1 MRDMDADRLNVP
13 TNRNDGCESETEAL
27 TGILAGKVPEDM
39 NRCQLRDERLREKYA
54 VPATDT
60 VESAEPQ
67 RTAKP
72 YTPEEMK
79 LWEELTARQGTVFRT
94 SKGMEFTYTIRG
106 GEMFIARKE
115 KSVTMATVFLSYRR
129 AKEVQAAEGCVSG
142 PKKIGTFGASYLYPV
157 FLQLG
162 IITREPEDR
171 NGDREVR
178 PVICDQ

>member
-1 MRDMDADRLNVP
+1 MRDMGTDRKTELLK
-13 TNRNDGCESETEAL
+13 DGYGSATDSL

-39 NRCQLRDERLREKYA
+39 DRRRLREERLRDKYA

-67 RTAKP
+67 RTSKP
-72 YTPEEMK
+72 YAPEEK
-79 LWEELTARQGTVFRT
+79 ELWEELTARQGTIFRT

-142 PKKIGTFGASYLYPV
+142 PKKIGTFGASYLYPI

-162 IITREPEDR
+162 IITREPENR
-171 NGDREVR
+171 NRDREVQPR
-178 PVICDQ
+178 LRKT

>member
-1 MRDMDADRLNVP
+1 MRNIGTDRKTEPLK
-13 TNRNDGCESETEAL
+13 DGYGSATDSL
-27 TGILAGKVPEDM
+27 TGILKGKVPEDM
-39 NRCQLRDERLREKYA
+39 DRHRLREERLQEKYA
-54 VPATDT
+54 VPATDM
-60 VESAEPQ
+60 VESTEPQ

-72 YTPEEMK
+72 YAPEEME
-79 LWEELTARQGTVFRT
+79 LWEELTARQGTIFRT
-94 SKGMEFTYTIRG
+94 SKSIEFTYTIRG

-171 NGDREVR
+171 NGGRKVQSR
-178 PVICDQ
+178 LRKT